1 MEDKSARTR
10 SGASAGASESTSGV
24 TGGLPPAVQPARDS
38 MSGAPLSGT
47 PLSGAPV
54 EPPTP
59 AGQIVSLEPA
69 RIARERENRRQKSLE
84 VPVHLHIGRQ
94 LKALYEDV
102 VAQPV
107 PDRFLAL
114 LRDIDAKKD
123 GDDVK

>member
-1 MEDKSARTR
+1 MEDKSARKR
-10 SGASAGASESTSGV
+10 PGAPAGAGGSTSGV
-24 TGGLPPAVQPARDS
+24 TGGQPPAVQPARDS
-38 MSGAPLSGT
+38 ISGAHDPL
-47 PLSGAPV
+47 PGANM
-54 EPPTP
+54 EPSSP

-69 RIARERENRRQKSLE
+69 RMARERENRRQKSLE
-84 VPVHLHIGRQ
+84 VPMHLHIGRQ

>member
-1 MEDKSARTR
+1 MEDKSARKR
-10 SGASAGASESTSGV
+10 SGASAGASGSTSGV
-24 TGGLPPAVQPARDS
+24 TGGLPPAVQPAREAIQAADP
-38 MSGAPLSGT
+38 GAP
-47 PLSGAPV
+47 
-54 EPPTP
+54 
-59 AGQIVSLEPA
+59 AGEIVSLEPA

-123 GDDVK
+123 GEDIK